1 MVTLNRR
8 DFLKHLVIG
17 GGAVF
22 YYGKFVCSQ
31 ILTAT
36 PLLARTGENATESVG
51 YHRIVVLGDPHLPS
65 RIREH
70 PNVATQQRIMSV
82 KNAVIDDINVWDDVD
97 QINVVGDIVAQ
108 FANDEEYAY
117 CKTYFDQFKK
127 PVHFITGN
135 HDYIYNNSFSPD
147 MHFVSADANVR
158 QQNLERFKETWGL
171 SEVFYTQKRGKYLL
185 VYLSVDS
192 LESSNLTEMSKRELD
207 WLRETLNTNQA
218 TPTII
223 FFHGPLKG
231 TLSSTTNKHANTPR
245 FIAQPEE
252 EIRNIINNNDQI
264 LLWVSGHTHTPATDP
279 SFASE
284 INLYEGR
291 VTNIHNS
298 DMDRV
303 NVWTNSLYLYSDKIV
318 VRTFDHGRKEWM
330 DNLERT
336 FVIPNLF
343 K

>member
-1 MVTLNRR
+1 MNRR
-8 DFLKHLVIG
+8 DFLKHILIG
-17 GGAVF
+17 GGVVCF
-22 YYGKFVCSQ
+22 YGKFLSSQ
-31 ILTAT
+31 ILMAT
-36 PLLARTGENATESVG
+36 PLAGSTEENTIESLG

-70 PNVATQQRIMSV
+70 PSVATRQRIMNV
-82 KNAVIDDINVWDDVD
+82 KDGVRDDINAWDDVG

-117 CKTYFDQFKK
+117 CKTYFEEFKK
-127 PVHFITGN
+127 PVHFIAGN

-147 MHFVSADANVR
+147 SRFISADAVLR
-158 QQNLERFKETWGL
+158 QQKLERFKETWGL

-192 LESSNLTEMSKRELD
+192 LESSNLAEMSKRELD
-207 WLRETLNTNQA
+207 WLGETLHANRA
-218 TPTII
+218 IPTII

-231 TLSSTTNKHANTPR
+231 TLSSVTNKHANTPK

-252 EIRNIINNNDQI
+252 EIRNIINDNDQI

-279 SFASE
+279 SFASD

-298 DMDRV
+298 DMDRG

-318 VRTFDHGRKEWM
+318 VRTFDHGRKIWIDE
-330 DNLERT
+330 LERT
-336 FVIPNLF
+336 FTC
-343 K
+343 